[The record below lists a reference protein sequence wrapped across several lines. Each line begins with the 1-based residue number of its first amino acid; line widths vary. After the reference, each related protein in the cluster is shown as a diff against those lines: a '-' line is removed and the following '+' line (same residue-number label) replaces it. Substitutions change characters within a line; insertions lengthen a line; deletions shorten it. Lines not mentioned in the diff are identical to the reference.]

1 MEQSAFEAFVKKL
14 RSDQVRLLEEMQPYE
29 AQGYRL
35 LRREPTGGLQ
45 DITDQH
51 VAKIK
56 RDIIS
61 IEKAIEF
68 VIAQKG
74 SRRA

>member
-1 MEQSAFEAFVKKL
+1 MKQDALEAFVKTL
-14 RSDQVRLLEEMQPYE
+14 RHDQARLLMEMQPYE
-29 AQGYRL
+29 SQGYRL
-35 LRREPTGGLQ
+35 LSRDPAGETQ
-45 DITDQH
+45 DITEQH

-56 RDIIS
+56 RDIIG